1 MNNLQD
7 IVVNEMKVKPEI
19 DSDLETRNIIQF
31 IKNYVQ
37 SHGFIKSLVLGI
49 SGGQDSTL
57 TGKLVQ
63 IAVEELRNEN
73 RECKFIAVKLPYGQ
87 QQDAA
92 EVEDALKFIAPD
104 EIVTVNI
111 KPAVDQSIAS
121 LEEAGI
127 QLTDFQKGNEKA
139 RERMKVQFSIASNQS
154 GIVVGTDHSAENVT
168 GFYTKYG
175 DGAADIAPIF
185 GLNKRQGK
193 QLLVYLNTPEH
204 LYNKIPT
211 ADLEDDKPQLPD
223 EAALGVTYEH
233 IDDYLE
239 NKKVPDEAQN
249 IIENH
254 YINNAHKRELA
265 YTRYSWPKN
274 PQFYSDK
281 F

>member
-1 MNNLQD
+1 MSNLQD
-7 IVVNEMKVKPEI
+7 IIVKEMQVKPEI
-19 DSDLETRNIIQF
+19 DNEVEIRNILQF

-37 SHGFIKSLVLGI
+37 SHSFIKSLVLGI

-57 TGKLVQ
+57 MGKLLQ
-63 IAVEELRNEN
+63 IAVTELRNEN

-87 QQDAA
+87 QKDAD
-92 EVEDALKFIAPD
+92 EVEEALEFIEPD

-111 KPAVDQSIAS
+111 KPAVDQSINS
-121 LEEAGI
+121 LKEAGFA
-127 QLTDFQKGNEKA
+127 LTDFQKGNEKA
-139 RERMKVQFSIASNQS
+139 RERMKVQFAIAANQS

-175 DGAADIAPIF
+175 DGAADIAPLF
-185 GLNKRQGK
+185 GLNKRQGH
-193 QLLVYLNTPEH
+193 QLLKYLNAPQQ

-223 EAALGVTYEH
+223 EEALGVTYDQ

-239 NKKVPDEAQN
+239 NKPVASDAKDK
-249 IIENH
+249 IEQH
-254 YINNAHKRELA
+254 YVKNAHKRELA

-274 PQFYSDK
+274 
-281 F
+281 

>member
-1 MNNLQD
+1 MSNLQD

-19 DSDLETRNIIQF
+19 DSELETRNIIKF